1 MTLFTLKEKTIRVED
16 FRSVIRVNDEDIEIT
31 IAEAIGDGSVAIDRD
46 DLEGLTNQALGI
58 LRTVCNEILVRRKF
72 ARSEYI
78 EWCPEN
84 YTSAHV
90 MTLLEE
96 VGEYIKSNA
105 LECPPDGGE

>member
-16 FRSVIRVNDEDIEIT
+16 FRSVITVNDEDIEIT
-31 IAEAIGDGSVAIDRD
+31 IAEALGDGTVGIDRA
-46 DLEGLTNQALGI
+46 DLEGLTNQTLGI

-72 ARSEYI
+72 ARSEY
-78 EWCPEN
+78 PTD

-90 MTLLEE
+90 MTLIEE

-105 LECPPDGGE
+105 LEYPPEYKETT